1 MPSFKFTTGGGV
13 SEMSRGVGGPNKK
26 PFYAG
31 WASFIK
37 HAHSHQARQPWP
49 DSSQP
54 QPSPE
59 PQPSP

>member
-37 HAHSHQARQPWP
+37 HAHSHQARRPWP
-49 DSSQP
+49 DSS
-54 QPSPE
+54 
-59 PQPSP
+59 